1 MTTMTVCV
9 CKDSVL
15 YAGGNIRTII
25 YTENVEQVNM
35 QHFAELGNLGYNG
48 FLGQQ

>member
-1 MTTMTVCV
+1 MTTMTVRNAV
-9 CKDSVL
+9 VKHPN
-15 YAGGNIRTII
+15 YKGNI
-25 YTENVEQVNM
+25 EQVNM